1 MKIHPTVLAAC
12 LLGSLVVTAQ
22 AQSVTKVD
30 SVDVVREAPFV
41 NRANYQYEPI
51 VTRHSNTPSG
61 VYKSGIIFIADQ
73 LERNVDPQEK
83 ARSTVVTSFANLDNL
98 QETSAF
104 GRLVGENLSHELHVR
119 GWQINDIRLSRDL
132 IVNAEG
138 ELGMS
143 RDIKRLRAAVPAAN
157 VVTGSY
163 TTSVDGILLS
173 VRVVDFATGQLI
185 SSAETRFKGDAF
197 LASLINKPRP
207 SPLIKIS
214 N

>member
-1 MKIHPTVLAAC
+1 MKIHPIVLTAC
-12 LLGSLVVTAQ
+12 LLGSLAVTVQ

-30 SVDVVREAPFV
+30 SVDMLREAPFV

-51 VTRHSNTPSG
+51 VIRHSNTPSG
-61 VYKSGIIFIADQ
+61 LYKSGIIFIADQ

-83 ARSTVVTSFANLDNL
+83 TRSTVVTSFASLDNL

-132 IVNAEG
+132 IVNADG

-143 RDIKRLRAAVPAAN
+143 RDIKRLRSAVPAAN

-197 LASLINKPRP
+197 LSSLINKPR
-207 SPLIKIS
+207 SAPLIKIS

>member
-1 MKIHPTVLAAC
+1 MKIHPIVLTAC
-12 LLGSLVVTAQ
+12 LLGSLAVTAQ

-30 SVDVVREAPFV
+30 SVDMLREAPFV

-51 VTRHSNTPSG
+51 VIRHSNTPSG
-61 VYKSGIIFIADQ
+61 LYKSGIIFIADQ

-83 ARSTVVTSFANLDNL
+83 TRSTVVTSFASLDNL

-132 IVNAEG
+132 IVNADG

-197 LASLINKPRP
+197 LSSLINKPR
-207 SPLIKIS
+207 SAPLIKIS

>member
-1 MKIHPTVLAAC
+1 MKIHPIVLTAC
-12 LLGSLVVTAQ
+12 LLGSLAVTAQ

-30 SVDVVREAPFV
+30 SVDMLREAPFV

-51 VTRHSNTPSG
+51 VIRHSNTPSG
-61 VYKSGIIFIADQ
+61 LYKSGIIFIADQ
-73 LERNVDPQEK
+73 LERKVDPQEK
-83 ARSTVVTSFANLDNL
+83 TRSTVVTSFASLDNL

-132 IVNAEG
+132 IVNADG

-197 LASLINKPRP
+197 LSSLINKPR
-207 SPLIKIS
+207 SAPLIKIS

>member
-1 MKIHPTVLAAC
+1 MKIRPLFLSAC
-12 LLGSLVVTAQ
+12 LLGSLSVTAQ

-30 SVDVVREAPFV
+30 SIDVVREAPVV
-41 NRANYQYEPI
+41 NRASYQYEPI

-73 LERNVDPQEK
+73 LERNVDPKEK
-83 ARSTVVTSFANLDNL
+83 TRSTVVTSFASLDNL

-104 GRLVGENLSHELHVR
+104 GRLAGENLSHELHVR

-132 IVNAEG
+132 IVNADG

-197 LASLINKPRP
+197 LSSLINKPR
-207 SPLIKIS
+207 SAPLIKIS